1 MALAATVVVV
11 ILQFG
16 NATFTPNQSDTTR
29 ETTSSHMTDVLPPEL
44 SSGSTTYKLE
54 MKDTSRSETPH
65 FRYSGQSAD
74 GQSVTVNGWM
84 SRLRSPEEA
93 VVKLKESADGYTRTS
108 VTLQPKGAGQRFS
121 GYMWQ
126 SKEPVFGWTSGSL
139 MFIIYPPSDQA
150 AQEFERAAKF

>member
-1 MALAATVVVV
+1 
-11 ILQFG
+11 
-16 NATFTPNQSDTTR
+16 
-29 ETTSSHMTDVLPPEL
+29 MTDVLPPEL
-44 SSGSTTYKLE
+44 SSGSTTYKLT

-74 GQSVTVNGWM
+74 GRSVTVNGWM
-84 SRLRSPEEA
+84 SRLGSPEEA
-93 VVKLKESADGYTRTS
+93 VAKLKEWADGYTRTS
-108 VTLQPKGAGQRFS
+108 VVLQPKGSGQRFS

-139 MFIIYPPSDQA
+139 MFMIYPPSDQE